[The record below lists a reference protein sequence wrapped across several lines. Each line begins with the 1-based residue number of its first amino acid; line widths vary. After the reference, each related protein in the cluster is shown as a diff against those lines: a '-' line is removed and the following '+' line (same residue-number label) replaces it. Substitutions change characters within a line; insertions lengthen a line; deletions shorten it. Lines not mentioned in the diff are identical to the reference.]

1 MKTDGNDLKNS
12 MVYPMN
18 MTLQN
23 RIQYENA
30 VTNSKNAQD

>member
-1 MKTDGNDLKNS
+1 MKADGNDLKNA
-12 MVYPMN
+12 MVYQMN
-18 MTLQN
+18 RTLQN